1 MMKVKSIN
9 EHDFEKEVIN
19 HKGKVLVDFY
29 SETCPPCQMMAPIV
43 DQVAEE
49 VSDTLKIVKVDASGN
64 HSLAEKYQVNSVPTF
79 LLIED
84 GITKKLTSGVMPPA
98 QLKSWMEV

>member
-9 EHDFEKEVIN
+9 ENDFEEEVIN
-19 HKGKVLVDFY
+19 HKGKVLVDSY
-29 SETCPPCQMMAPIV
+29 SEACPPSQMMAPIV

-49 VSDTLKIVKVDASGN
+49 VSDTLKIVKVDSSGN
-64 HSLAEKYQVNSVPTF
+64 HSLTEKYQVNSIPAF

-84 GITKKLTSGVMPPA
+84 GITKKSTSGVIPPA